1 MNYTTESN
9 SKTAISSRRV
19 ADDLLTLDAV
29 QFNVQSPFTWVSGI
43 KSPVYCDNRKVISDV
58 VIRNRMVEAFIEI
71 INEHFPNVEVIAGV
85 ATGGMPMGTL
95 IADRLE
101 LPFIYVRQEAKEHGL
116 KRQVEGAYKAG
127 DKVILIEDHIS
138 TGSSSLKAV
147 EGLRKEGLDVI
158 ALISIMTYGFK
169 KASSLFESNKIE
181 QWSLCDLE
189 TIIDVCLTT
198 NRISQA
204 EADTILEFKNSK

>member
-1 MNYTTESN
+1 
-9 SKTAISSRRV
+9 
-19 ADDLLTLDAV
+19 
-29 QFNVQSPFTWVSGI
+29 
-43 KSPVYCDNRKVISDV
+43 
-58 VIRNRMVEAFIEI
+58 MVEAFIEI